1 MVSEAGLGRTLVFF
15 LTVGSFRVFNCPVRK
30 ERKKAR
36 ELTLVNFFS
45 RLWGN
50 KAILLGIWVD
60 WTLAI
65 LFISYFFVQQM
76 VVPGNYYFLFIF

>member
-1 MVSEAGLGRTLVFF
+1 M
-15 LTVGSFRVFNCPVRK
+15 GSSF
-30 ERKKAR
+30 AR
-36 ELTLVNFFS
+36 ELTLVKVFF

-65 LFISYFFVQQM
+65 LFISYYFFAQQM

>member
-1 MVSEAGLGRTLVFF
+1 MGINIGNVFF
-15 LTVGSFRVFNCPVRK
+15 L
-30 ERKKAR
+30 
-36 ELTLVNFFS
+36 

-65 LFISYFFVQQM
+65 LFIYFLFVQQRF
-76 VVPGNYYFLFIF
+76 VPILFIL

>member
-1 MVSEAGLGRTLVFF
+1 MGINIGEVVFF
-15 LTVGSFRVFNCPVRK
+15 
-30 ERKKAR
+30 
-36 ELTLVNFFS
+36 

-65 LFISYFFVQQM
+65 LFISFVQQR
-76 VVPGNYYFLFIF
+76 VVPRNYYYLFIF

>member
-1 MVSEAGLGRTLVFF
+1 MGISFEC
-15 LTVGSFRVFNCPVRK
+15 VGV
-30 ERKKAR
+30 AR

-45 RLWGN
+45 FRLWGN

-65 LFISYFFVQQM
+65 LFISFFW
-76 VVPGNYYFLFIF
+76 GNKGLYSEINIFVYILIRQEGVI